1 MGRGKWQASKTI
13 RTARSRISSGYF
25 PRAWLLCHG
34 SILSRAGACA
44 IPGEAH
50 RERSPHTCETRAR
63 SCIGYIH
70 AVASTD
76 EFTEL
81 RRRVMRRCV
90 YALNALALRDDRVPR
105 DGAFDAAA
113 ANALAAIVAYIASG
127 REYTSGGGWVQSPA
141 ALLAIAR
148 REPEIKVDTLS
159 NSDLQTLEE
168 GIEKAKLIRHGRA
181 DEEWD
186 VLDERHVDA
195 LISLDQHPAL
205 QVLEIVDGLDFA
217 QAVVELYRTETEELI
232 PFSPKERSMV
242 PEPSECDHCGR
253 MTLII
258 EGSDVFGFG
267 PGEGICIACG
277 EDRTYDDTVRDY
289 LDWRVR

>member
-1 MGRGKWQASKTI
+1 MISRSFERPERTAKRANDTSNRYRMRHIGPQDVGASCLVNAHDHILGTHTI
-13 RTARSRISSGYF
+13 R
-25 PRAWLLCHG
+25 H
-34 SILSRAGACA
+34 
-44 IPGEAH
+44 
-50 RERSPHTCETRAR
+50 
-63 SCIGYIH
+63 GYIH
-70 AVASTD
+70 TVASTD

-113 ANALAAIVAYIASG
+113 ANALAAIVAYMASG
-127 REYTSGGGWVQSPA
+127 REYKSDGGWVQSPT
-141 ALLAIAR
+141 ALLAIVR
-148 REPEIKVDTLS
+148 REPEIKGDALS
-159 NSDLQTLEE
+159 NSELRTLEE

-195 LISLDQHPAL
+195 LTSLDQHPAL
-205 QVLEIVDGLDFA
+205 QVLEIVDGLDFT
-217 QAVVELYRTETEELI
+217 QAVVELYRQETEELM

-242 PEPSECDHCGR
+242 PEPSACDQCGR
-253 MTLII
+253 MTLIT
-258 EGSDVFGFG
+258 EESDVFGIG

-277 EDRTYDDTVRDY
+277 EERTYDHTVRDY
-289 LDWRVR
+289 LDWRFGEPG